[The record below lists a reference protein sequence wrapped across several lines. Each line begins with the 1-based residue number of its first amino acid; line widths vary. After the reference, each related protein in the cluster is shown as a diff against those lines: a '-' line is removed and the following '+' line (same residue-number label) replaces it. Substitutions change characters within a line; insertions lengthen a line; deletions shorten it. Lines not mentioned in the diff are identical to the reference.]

1 LLPVRDE
8 LVVLELVR
16 ALRTDSGLPD
26 DVRLLVLPPPRVS
39 VRATFSVRADDGVDA
54 AGDAD
59 CAVPAATATGAGA
72 MPQTVQNPS
81 SIVPAHPG
89 RSHVVIRRTLS
100 L

>member
-1 LLPVRDE
+1 M
-8 LVVLELVR
+8 LELVR

-39 VRATFSVRADDGVDA
+39 GRAMFSVRADGVDA
-54 AGDAD
+54 AGDTD